1 MKSEKRSSFNN
12 RTLWL
17 WVLIAGLG
25 LGPFCSSGQSTN
37 SIETRRYGIEVGGIR
52 VGTMIATRQF
62 TGPETATYTLVSD
75 VQVNF
80 LVYKLLIYY
89 KVVNLF
95 RQGQLQLSTVDARTN
110 RGTFSSRTEWKADH
124 YDIVAEQYKHS
135 YRTTERRPITQTITN
150 LYFAEPGG
158 QSTAFAEYFG
168 DYFTLESISGR
179 SAAGSYRAERDGNED
194 EYHYQQG
201 QLVRIVKK
209 NALKNFVIK
218 RLP

>member
-1 MKSEKRSSFNN
+1 MKSEDRKSTR
-12 RTLWL
+12 RHTQTRWL
-17 WVLIAGLG
+17 WMVMIGLG
-25 LGPFCSSGQSTN
+25 LEPFWVFGQPTN
-37 SIETRRYGIEVGGIR
+37 PVETRRYGIEVGGIR
-52 VGTMIATRQF
+52 VGTMTATRQF

-80 LVYKLLIYY
+80 LVYKLRIYY

-110 RGTFSSRTEWKADH
+110 RGTFSSRTEWKSDH

-135 YRTTERRPITQTITN
+135 YRATERRPITQTVTN
-150 LYFAEPGG
+150 LYFAEPNG
-158 QSTAFAEYFG
+158 QPTAFAEYFG
-168 DYFTLESISGR
+168 DYFTLTPRPAMGI
-179 SAAGSYRAERDGNED
+179 YRTQRDGSED
-194 EYHYQQG
+194 EYQYQDG